1 MSAELIGP
9 RLLARVGQVT
19 AARSVQYP
27 RPRLAEMIAGE
38 LRDGI
43 LSGRY
48 ADGDYL
54 PKQDDLMEQ
63 FGVSAPSIREALRV
77 LETEGLVTVQR
88 GNVGGA
94 LVHAPR
100 ADKVAYMLGLVLQH
114 QAVPILDIV
123 KTLQRLDPVCAA
135 QCAERSNRRRT
146 VVPLLRENLRESK
159 KVLADAGLYAPAAR
173 QFHEIMVTN
182 CGSPTL
188 SLVVGTLES
197 LWTGHV
203 ARLTSPAVKVAARTT
218 TLKARTASWN
228 EHAELLELI
237 STGDADGAAKLAH
250 QHLSS
255 HDDLAYP
262 FSLDSVVAAETVRD
276 LRS

>member
-1 MSAELIGP
+1 MSAELIGLP
-9 RLLARVGQVT
+9 LLARVEGVP

-54 PKQDDLMEQ
+54 PKQEDLMDQ

-114 QAVPILDIV
+114 QAVPIADIV
-123 KTLQRLDPVCAA
+123 KTLARLDPACAA
-135 QCAERSNRRRT
+135 QCAERKDRRRT
-146 VVPLLRENLRESK
+146 VVPLLRANLQESK

-203 ARLTSPAVKVAARTT
+203 ARLTNPTSLTVAPATK
-218 TLKARTASWN
+218 LKARKVSWE
-228 EHAELLELI
+228 EHEQLLDLI
-237 STGDADGAAKLAH
+237 VQGDADGAAKLAY
-250 QHLSS
+250 QHLNS
-255 HDDLAYP
+255 HEDLAYP

>member
-1 MSAELIGP
+1 
-9 RLLARVGQVT
+9 
-19 AARSVQYP
+19 
-27 RPRLAEMIAGE
+27 MIAGE

-114 QAVPILDIV
+114 QAVPIADVV
-123 KTLQRLDPVCAA
+123 KTLQRLDPACAA
-135 QCAERSNRRRT
+135 QCAERKDRRRT
-146 VVPLLRENLRESK
+146 VVPLLRANVRESK
-159 KVLADAGLYAPAAR
+159 KVLADAGLYAPVAR

-188 SLVVGTLES
+188 SLVVGTLEA
-197 LWTGHV
+197 LWTGHI
-203 ARLTSPAVKVAARTT
+203 ARLTGPAPKAVPTTKLEARQ
-218 TLKARTASWN
+218 ASWN

-237 STGDADGAAKLAH
+237 ASGDADGAATLAER
-250 QHLSS
+250 HLSS

-262 FSLDSVVAAETVRD
+262 FSLDSVVAAETVRGPRG
-276 LRS
+276 LM

>member
-1 MSAELIGP
+1 
-9 RLLARVGQVT
+9 
-19 AARSVQYP
+19 
-27 RPRLAEMIAGE
+27 MIAGE

-43 LSGRY
+43 LSGLY
-48 ADGDYL
+48 ADGDFL

-94 LVHAPR
+94 VVHAPS

-114 QAVPILDIV
+114 QAVPIRDIAT
-123 KTLQRLDPVCAA
+123 TLQRLDPACAA
-135 QCAERSNRRRT
+135 ECAERPNRRRT
-146 VVPLLRENLRESK
+146 VVPLLRANLRESK
-159 KVLADAGLYAPAAR
+159 KVLAEQHLYASAAR

-203 ARLTSPAVKVAARTT
+203 MSLSAPGTTIPARRTT
-218 TLKARTASWN
+218 LEARQASWD
-228 EHAELLELI
+228 EHAELLDLI
-237 STGDADGAAKLAH
+237 SAGDPEGAARLAH
-250 QHLSS
+250 KHLTS

>member
-1 MSAELIGP
+1 VP
-9 RLLARVGQVT
+9 

-114 QAVPILDIV
+114 QAVPIADIV
-123 KTLQRLDPVCAA
+123 TTLARLDPACAA
-135 QCAERSNRRRT
+135 QCAERKDRRRT
-146 VVPLLRENLRESK
+146 VVPLLAANLRESK

-203 ARLTSPAVKVAARTT
+203 ARLTGPTPSIPVPTT
-218 TLKARTASWN
+218 KLKARKASWD
-228 EHAELLELI
+228 EHEQLLELI
-237 STGDADGAAKLAH
+237 VQGDADGAAKLAH
-250 QHLSS
+250 RHLNS

-262 FSLDSVVAAETVRD
+262 FPLDSVVAAETVRD
-276 LRS
+276 RRS

>member
-1 MSAELIGP
+1 
-9 RLLARVGQVT
+9 
-19 AARSVQYP
+19 
-27 RPRLAEMIAGE
+27 MIAGE

-43 LSGRY
+43 LSGLY
-48 ADGDYL
+48 ADGDFL

-94 LVHAPR
+94 RVHAPT

-114 QAVPILDIV
+114 QSVPIRDIA
-123 KTLQRLDPVCAA
+123 KTLQRLDPACAA
-135 QCAERSNRRRT
+135 ECAERSNRRRT
-146 VVPLLRENLRESK
+146 VVPLLRANLRESK
-159 KVLADAGLYAPAAR
+159 KVLAEQRLYAPAAR

-203 ARLTSPAVKVAARTT
+203 LQLGGSGASIPARPT
-218 TLKARTASWN
+218 TLEARQASWD
-228 EHAELLELI
+228 EHAELLDLI
-237 STGDADGAAKLAH
+237 SAGDADGAAGLAH
-250 QHLSS
+250 KHLTS

>member
-1 MSAELIGP
+1 MP
-9 RLLARVGQVT
+9 

-114 QAVPILDIV
+114 QAVPISDIV
-123 KTLQRLDPVCAA
+123 NTLQRLDPACAA
-135 QCAERSNRRRT
+135 QCAERKDRRRT
-146 VVPLLRENLRESK
+146 VVPLLRANLLESK
-159 KVLADAGLYAPAAR
+159 KALADAELYAPAAR

-203 ARLTSPAVKVAARTT
+203 SRLTGSPATVAAPSTK
-218 TLKARTASWN
+218 LKARKASWD
-228 EHAELLELI
+228 EHEQLLELI
-237 STGDADGAAKLAH
+237 AQGDGDGAAKLASR
-250 QHLSS
+250 HLSS

-262 FSLDSVVAAETVRD
+262 FSLDSVVAAETVRER
-276 LRS
+276 RS